1 MLRDWLIAQG
11 LTFDFSDNMSGEELV
26 NSLSRSLTAANFDF
40 DEQRNIL
47 LQAPDHYRDAEFLD
61 ACIARADYIGRL
73 QNKRRELIERH
84 LSECKNG
91 VSGKRVRMPAAE
103 VARLRFAAAWPL
115 RDEVFDIVDDMILN
129 MAKHGYLESTP
140 SALVDLRQGFGYY
153 RPDEDPVRLRA
164 PVRWLRNQN
173 ALHWWISALMGA
185 RNKCPL
191 IKVDEGGAGCWVTA
205 ASIFA
210 DCDGHAYTNEQLE
223 HGRPSSQTQRDWL
236 DSTVPLRK
244 SGCAPAVSLSC

>member
-47 LQAPDHYRDAEFLD
+47 LQAPDHYFDAEFLD
-61 ACIARADYIGRL
+61 ACIARAEYIGRL
-73 QNKRRELIERH
+73 QNKRSALLERK

-91 VSGKRVRMPAAE
+91 VSRKRVRMPAAE
-103 VARLRFAAAWPL
+103 VARLRFTAARPL
-115 RDEVFDIVDDMILN
+115 RDEVFDIVDDMLLKMVRNNYI
-129 MAKHGYLESTP
+129 EP
-140 SALVDLRQGFGYY
+140 SPDALLDLRQGFGYY
-153 RPDEDPVRLRA
+153 RPNEDPVRLRA
-164 PVRWLRNQN
+164 PVRWRSSKN

-185 RNKCPL
+185 RNNCPL
-191 IKVDEGGAGCWVTA
+191 MKVEEGGAGCWVTA

-210 DCDGHAYTNEQLE
+210 DAEGNAYTNEQLE
-223 HGRPSSQTQRDWL
+223 HGRPTSQTLRDWL
-236 DSTVPLRK
+236 DSTVPLTK
-244 SGCAPAVSLSC
+244 IKE